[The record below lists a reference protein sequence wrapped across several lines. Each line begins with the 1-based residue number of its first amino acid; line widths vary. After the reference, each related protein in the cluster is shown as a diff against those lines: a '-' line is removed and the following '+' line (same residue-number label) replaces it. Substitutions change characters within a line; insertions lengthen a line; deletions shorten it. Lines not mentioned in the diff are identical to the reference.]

1 MLCTWFGFSVD
12 AVLHRQ
18 YTLLMLYYAVNVFN
32 CKYSLDAV
40 LHCKLGTNSFEPS
53 AGLIPLLVAAD
64 LETFNGNESA
74 F

>member
-1 MLCTWFGFSVD
+1 MLYTAVNALHRKYSLD
-12 AVLHRQ
+12 AVLHLK
-18 YTLLMLYYAVNVFN
+18 YSLDAVFHL
-32 CKYSLDAV
+32 KYSLDAV

>member
-1 MLCTWFGFSVD
+1 
-12 AVLHRQ
+12 
-18 YTLLMLYYAVNVFN
+18 MLYYIVNTLLVLYYIVDILSW
-32 CKYSLDAV
+32 CCITSLIYSLNAV